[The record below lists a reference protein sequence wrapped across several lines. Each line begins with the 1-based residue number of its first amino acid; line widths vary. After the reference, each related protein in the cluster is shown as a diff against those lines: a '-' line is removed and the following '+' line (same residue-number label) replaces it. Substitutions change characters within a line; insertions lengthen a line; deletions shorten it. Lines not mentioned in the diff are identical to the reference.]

1 MIPLRDDVPGH
12 SRPFVTMALVAINAA
27 AFLYQLSLVFGG
39 EGGASGDGAAL
50 VAEFGAVPCRL
61 SGACASADEFPSPL
75 VTVFT
80 SMFLHGGVLHIGA
93 NMLYLWIFGDNVE
106 DTLGHGRFLLLYL
119 GAGFLAATTHAL
131 AAPHSHVALIGASGA
146 VAGVLGAYL
155 QLFPYASIVTLVTFG
170 VFVRLIHIPAVLVLG
185 FWLVLQLV
193 NGFLTMSVST
203 RGAETGGVAWFALIG
218 GFLAGVVLLFLLRPR
233 TSVRSSLPKSARL

>member
-1 MIPLRDDVPGH
+1 VIPLRDDVPGR
-12 SRPFVTMALVAINAA
+12 STPLVTIALIAINAA
-27 AFLYQLSLVFGG
+27 AFLYQLSLVLGG
-39 EGGASGDGAAL
+39 DGGASDAGQAL

-75 VTVFT
+75 VTVLT
-80 SMFLHGGVLHIGA
+80 SMFLHGGVLHISA
-93 NMLYLWIFGDNVE
+93 NMVYLWIFGDNVE
-106 DTLGHGRFLLLYL
+106 DTLGHGRFLFLYL
-119 GAGFLAATTHAL
+119 VSGFVAATVQAL
-131 AAPHSHVALIGASGA
+131 ATPHSHVALIGASGA
-146 VAGVLGAYL
+146 VSGVLGAYL
-155 QLFPYASIVTLVTFG
+155 LLFPYASIVTLVTFG

-193 NGFLTMSVST
+193 IGFLTMSVSI

-218 GFLAGVVLLFLLRPR
+218 GFLAGVVLLLLLRPR